1 MAVEISLASLL
12 ITGVRRRQSGQLN
25 ERFRLRSRFL
35 FAVRHVKVE
44 ELHEGIQV
52 QFEQIVR
59 QVDDKGGRRDVKG
72 VELVGLAEI
81 DKVPH
86 QKLFIADFPV
96 ELEMIEA

>member
-1 MAVEISLASLL
+1 MI
-12 ITGVRRRQSGQLN
+12 
-25 ERFRLRSRFL
+25 
-35 FAVRHVKVE
+35 KVV
-44 ELHEGIQV
+44 G
-52 QFEQIVR
+52 
-59 QVDDKGGRRDVKG
+59 RDVKG